1 MRKYIL
7 KNVGFT
13 LLEVLI
19 SIVIFSVGLLGLA
32 SLQGMG
38 LKLTHDSMNRT
49 VATLL
54 ANDMMDRM
62 RANVA
67 AATLGT
73 TSPYNNPQKSYTAYP
88 DCYGKSGS
96 GANNNSAQ
104 CTPTQM
110 AQNDF
115 ADWYGQLKGAAAS
128 GWNGAIPAALPSGD
142 GVVCID
148 STPNDGTPS
157 APGCDGIVAV
167 PGKPVYSIKIWWI
180 EREDVTSPGTLH
192 KFITSFSL

>member
-1 MRKYIL
+1 MRNDF
-7 KNVGFT
+7 KNAGFT

-19 SIVIFSVGLLGLA
+19 AVVIFSIGLLGLA
-32 SLQGMG
+32 GLQGMG
-38 LKLTHDSMNRT
+38 LKLTNDSMNRT

-54 ANDMMDRM
+54 ANDMIDRM

-67 AATLGT
+67 AATVT
-73 TSPYNNPQKSYTAYP
+73 TLNTAYNNPGKNYTANP
-88 DCYGKSGS
+88 TCYGKL
-96 GANNNSAQ
+96 ANGTADTSAQ

-115 ADWYGQLKGAAAS
+115 ADWYGQLYGAAAS

-157 APGCDGIVAV
+157 APACDNVIVS
-167 PGKPVYSIKIWWI
+167 GKPVYSIKIWWV
-180 EREDVTSPGTLH
+180 EREDVTSPGKLH
-192 KFITSFSL
+192 QFITSFSL